1 MREYAVVLLTAALV
15 TFLATPVVR
24 VAAVRLRM
32 MAAPRERD
40 VHVIPTPR
48 GGGVAMYLGVAAAV
62 LVATRLP
69 ALQRTFDD
77 SQTAA
82 VLVAGGLICLLGV
95 LDDKFGLDA
104 LTKLTGQIAA
114 AGVMVLIGVQL
125 AFLFLPVADI
135 GTLSLGPDVGVPAT
149 ILLTV
154 FTVNALNFIDGLDGL
169 AAGVSAIAALAFFAY
184 SYHLGRVG
192 YDDVASAPALITA
205 VLAGACLGFLPHNF
219 SPARIFMGD
228 SGSMLVGLMLSA
240 AAVSAT
246 GQTDS
251 QTLGSAANLLPLTLP
266 LLVPIAVLFIP
277 FVDLLL
283 AVVRR
288 TRRGQSPFSPDKMH
302 LHHRLLAIG
311 HSHRRAVLTMYFWAA
326 LLSFGAVALSITG
339 GKVELLVLIGVLLAV
354 GVVVVLG
361 PHARR
366 AAREARAAEIAAQ
379 RRRSRAAHPS
389 TRGPALPAD
398 PADRPSADSADR
410 PSTAS
415 ADRPST
421 APAVRRTGAGQVI
434 P

>member
-1 MREYAVVLLTAALV
+1 MREYVVVLLTAGLV
-15 TFLATPVVR
+15 TYLATPVVR
-24 VAAVRLRM
+24 LAAVRLRM

-48 GGGVAMYLGVAAAV
+48 GGGVAMYLGVAAAI

-82 VLVAGGLICLLGV
+82 VLVAGGLICALGV

-114 AGVMVLIGVQL
+114 AGVMVLLGVQL
-125 AFLFLPVADI
+125 LYVFLPVADI
-135 GTLSLGPDVGVPAT
+135 GTLSLGPDIGVPLT
-149 ILLTV
+149 LLLTV
-154 FTVNALNFIDGLDGL
+154 LTVNALNFIDGLDGL

-184 SYHLGRVG
+184 SYHLGVEG
-192 YDDVASAPALITA
+192 YDDIASAPTLITA

-246 GQTDS
+246 GQADP
-251 QTLGSAANLLPLTLP
+251 QTFDSAATLLPLALP
-266 LLVPIAVLFIP
+266 LLVPIAVLSIP
-277 FVDLLL
+277 FIDLVM

-288 TRRGQSPFSPDKMH
+288 SLRGRSPFSPDKMH

-311 HSHRRAVLTMYFWAA
+311 HSHRRAVLVMYFWAA
-326 LLSFGAVALSITG
+326 LLSFGAVGLSITG
-339 GKVELLVLIGVLLAV
+339 GRVELLVGIAVLLV
-354 GVVVVLG
+354 LGVVVVLS
-361 PHARR
+361 PRARR
-366 AAREARAAEIAAQ
+366 AAREARAAELEAQ
-379 RRRSRAAHPS
+379 RRRSREHHP
-389 TRGPALPAD
+389 TGRALRATAPAVQGRPAD
-398 PADRPSADSADR
+398 PAGKPS
-410 PSTAS
+410 PQG
-415 ADRPST
+415 
-421 APAVRRTGAGQVI
+421 VR
-434 P
+434 